1 MSSAKREIAVR
12 IGAGR
17 GALAAKLGA
26 SLACCAL
33 ATLVCG
39 SGLAAQTPTPSF
51 QDPGEAF
58 RVGQQELQAGRLPAA
73 EAAFR
78 EVLRLDP
85 NSAAAYANL
94 GVVCMRME
102 RYDAAVESLEKAAQL
117 APKIAGIRLNLGLA
131 FLRQNQF
138 EKAIPHFRQAS
149 DLDPQQTQARYLLG
163 LSQYMTDDYE
173 GAVTALEPLYPQF
186 SSQMDYLYV
195 LGSCYGK
202 AGRER
207 DAARVYNQMFR
218 VEGDSPRVH
227 WLIGNA
233 YLNQQL
239 NQEALKELEKALAN
253 PDLPYLHYSLA
264 LAHYRLRQAKEAEEA
279 LEEAIRRNPEFAS
292 SYGLQGAV
300 YLDLRQLDK
309 AIASYKKSLELK
321 PDQAAAYYGLG
332 RAHMLR
338 GELDVAMKYLERAE
352 VLNPDD
358 DSIHFQLGQVY
369 RRLGRKEEAKKEF
382 ARAQE
387 LQAAERDM
395 LERKVMGDLP
405 PSPVQPSGAS
415 PDVR

>member
-1 MSSAKREIAVR
+1 MRHRTSAAF
-12 IGAGR
+12 
-17 GALAAKLGA
+17 
-26 SLACCAL
+26 CAL
-33 ATLVCG
+33 AVLVCCA
-39 SGLAAQTPTPSF
+39 GLAAQAPKPSF
-51 QDPGEAF
+51 QDPREAF
-58 RVGQQELQAGRLPAA
+58 RAGQQELQAGHLAAA

-94 GVVCMRME
+94 GVVYMRME
-102 RYDAAVESLEKAAQL
+102 RYDVAVESLQKAAQL
-117 APKIAGIRLNLGLA
+117 APAISGIQLNLGLA
-131 FLRQNQF
+131 FLRQSRY
-138 EKAIPHFRQAS
+138 EKAIPHFRRALE
-149 DLDPQQTQARYLLG
+149 LDPQQTQARYLLG

-173 GAVTALEPLYPQF
+173 GAVTTLEPLHSQF
-186 SSQMDYLYV
+186 SSKMDYLYV

-207 DAARVYNQMFR
+207 DAARVYDQMFR
-218 VEGDSPRVH
+218 VEGDSPRLH

-239 NQEALKELEKALAN
+239 NQEALKELEKARAD

-264 LAHYRLRQAKEAEEA
+264 LVYYRLRQAKDAAAA

-309 AIASYKKSLELK
+309 AIASYQKSLELK

-332 RAHMLR
+332 RAYMLK
-338 GELDVAMKYLERAE
+338 GELDEAMKYLERAQ
-352 VLNPDD
+352 VLKPDD
-358 DSIHFQLGQVY
+358 DSVHFQLGQVY
-369 RRLGRKEEAKKEF
+369 RRLGRKEDAQKEF

-387 LQAAERDM
+387 LQTAEREM
-395 LERKVMGDLP
+395 LERKVLGGELP
-405 PSPVQPSGAS
+405 PSPVQPSR
-415 PDVR
+415 DVRNDH